1 MRGVNTSMKK
11 KGIILISLII
21 LISIS
26 GCNNKTINSF
36 KEEKELLTKE
46 IVKLQELISVK
57 DKEINNLKD
66 SISKITTER
75 NELKE
80 SLKMSRFSSYSR
92 LNDYNDSFDNLI
104 DVYKISSKYTIK
116 DDWYVLNEDYFHIE
130 LLGYENAKK
139 VDFYT
144 LRMESGEGP
153 ILLFSDNDPSDG
165 WVFKYDNVSEIIDK
179 QIKASPGN
187 FSYVAYFLIYTEVT
201 LEDGNIIRTPKLP
214 VYNE

>member
-1 MRGVNTSMKK
+1 MKK
-11 KGIILISLII
+11 KVIVLISIAILILISGCTNKA
-21 LISIS
+21 IS
-26 GCNNKTINSF
+26 SF
-36 KEEKELLTKE
+36 KEEKDLLTKE
-46 IVKLQELISVK
+46 IVKLQELISGK

-66 SISKITTER
+66 SISKIRAEK

-104 DVYKISSKYTIK
+104 DVYKISSNYTIK
-116 DDWYVLNEDYFHIE
+116 DDWYVLNGDYFDIE

-153 ILLFSDNDPSDG
+153 ILLFSDNDSSDG

-187 FSYVAYFLIYTEVT
+187 FSYVPYFLIYTEVT
-201 LEDGNIIRTPKLP
+201 LENGNIIRTSKLP